1 MKKTQ
6 FFCKKMLAFFAFF
19 CIFSLCNDGAFAS
32 NIGVLV
38 LPNGVKVRVD
48 LDVPVYITKKVGGK
62 IYYWVYDPKTKQ
74 SKPTDFK
81 GNSGQ
86 YDHIVEAASK
96 MFGVNP
102 KLIHSVIRH
111 ESGYNPRAVSPAGA
125 MGLMQLIPGTAK
137 RMGVSDAFDPHENI
151 MGGTK
156 YLRLLLDMFNGNPT
170 HAVAAYNA
178 GEGRVIKYKGIPP
191 FPETKQYVARVMND
205 FWYN

>member
-1 MKKTQ
+1 MKKTHV
-6 FFCKKMLAFFAFF
+6 FCKKMLAFFAFF
-19 CIFSLCNDGAFAS
+19 CIFSLCNDSAFAS
-32 NIGVLV
+32 NKGTLV
-38 LPNGVKVRVD
+38 LPNGAKVSVD
-48 LDVPVYITKKVGGK
+48 LDVPIYITKKVGGK
-62 IYYWVYDPKTKQ
+62 IYYWIYDPKTKK
-74 SKPTDFK
+74 SKPTKFK

-137 RMGVSDAFDPHENI
+137 RMGVSDAFDPQDNI

-156 YLRLLLDMFNGNPT
+156 YLRLLLDMFGGNPV

-178 GEGRVIKYKGIPP
+178 GEGRVIKYNGIPP

>member
-1 MKKTQ
+1 MKNNP
-6 FFCKKMLAFFAFF
+6 FFYKKMLAFFAIF
-19 CIFSLCNDGAFAS
+19 CILILQNDAAFAEKRG
-32 NIGVLV
+32 ILV
-38 LPNGVKVRVD
+38 LPNGVRVEID
-48 LDVPVYITKKVGGK
+48 LSAPVYITKKVDGR
-62 IYYWVYDPKTKQ
+62 IMYWVYDPRTK
-74 SKPTDFK
+74 KATPTKFK

-86 YDHIVEAASK
+86 FDHLVEAASRQH
-96 MFGVNP
+96 GVNP

-137 RMGVSDAFDPHENI
+137 RMGVDDAFDPTQNI

-156 YLRLLLDMFNGNPT
+156 YLRMLLDMFGGNPV

-191 FPETKQYVARVMND
+191 FEETKQYVARVMND

>member
-1 MKKTQ
+1 MNKTQ

-19 CIFSLCNDGAFAS
+19 CILFLCGDGVFAE
-32 NIGVLV
+32 NRGVLV
-38 LPNGVKVRVD
+38 LPNGAKVNVD
-48 LDVPVYITKKVGGK
+48 LDVPIYITKKVGGK
-62 IYYWVYDPKTKQ
+62 IYYWLYDPRTKQ
-74 SKPTDFK
+74 TKPTRFK

-86 YDHIVEAASK
+86 YDHIIEAASK

-111 ESGYNPRAVSPAGA
+111 ESGYNPRAISPAGA

-137 RMGVSDAFDPHENI
+137 RMGVADAFDPRDNI
-151 MGGTK
+151 MGGTR
-156 YLRLLLDMFNGNPT
+156 YLRLLLDMFNGNPV

>member
-32 NIGVLV
+32 NKGVLV
-38 LPNGVKVRVD
+38 LPNGAKVSVD
-48 LDVPVYITKKVGGK
+48 LDAPIYITKKVGGK
-62 IYYWVYDPKTKQ
+62 IYYWIYDPKTKK
-74 SKPTDFK
+74 SKPAKFK

-86 YDHIVEAASK
+86 YDHIVEAASR

-111 ESGYNPRAVSPAGA
+111 ESGYNPRAVSSAGA

-156 YLRLLLDMFNGNPT
+156 YLRLLLDMFEGNPV

-178 GEGRVIKYKGIPP
+178 GEGRVMKYKGIPP